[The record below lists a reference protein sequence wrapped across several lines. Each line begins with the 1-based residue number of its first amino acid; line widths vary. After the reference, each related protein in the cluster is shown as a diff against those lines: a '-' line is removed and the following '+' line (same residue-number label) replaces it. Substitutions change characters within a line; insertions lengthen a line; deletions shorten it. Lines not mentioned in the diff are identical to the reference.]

1 LTRDQIEL
9 KEKTQMQAKRGI
21 LLGAGAV
28 AAVLALTPLA
38 SGHATVS
45 LLQPQG
51 KALTSARV
59 AMLLRVPNEKA
70 AQNTFDVIMS
80 VPAAV
85 QRTISVKRNSDYT
98 IVLTRVDTGEKTAEG
113 TPIMATTKVRWVAKP
128 DTQIKPGFYDEFYF
142 RVQNP
147 STPQKMCFA
156 VDQWYTKK
164 DSSSKAEAVHW
175 TGDSTSATP
184 ASCIDVVAS

>member
-1 LTRDQIEL
+1 MKL
-9 KEKTQMQAKRGI
+9 KKSI
-21 LLGAGAV
+21 LLGTGAAV
-28 AAVLALTPLA
+28 AVLALTPLA

-80 VPAAV
+80 VPEAV
-85 QRTISVKRNSDYT
+85 QRTISVKRSADYT
-98 IVLTRVDTGEKTAEG
+98 IVLYRVDTGQKTAEG
-113 TPIMATTKVRWVAKP
+113 TPIMATTKVRWIAKP

-147 STPQKMCFA
+147 ATPQKMCFA

-164 DSSSKAEAVHW
+164 DASSKAEAVHW
-175 TGDSTSATP
+175 NGDATSATP
-184 ASCIDVVAS
+184 ASCVDVVAS

>member
-1 LTRDQIEL
+1 M
-9 KEKTQMQAKRGI
+9 KAKKGI
-21 LLGAGAV
+21 LLGLGAA

-59 AMLLRVPNEKA
+59 AMILRVPNEKTS
-70 AQNTFDVIMS
+70 QNTFDVIMS
-80 VPAAV
+80 VPTAI
-85 QRTISVKRNSDYT
+85 QRTISVRRNADYT
-98 IVLTRVDTGEKTAEG
+98 VVLTRVDTGEKNAEG

-128 DTQIKPGFYDEFYF
+128 DTQIKPGFYDEFSF
-142 RVQNP
+142 RAQLP
-147 STPQKMCFA
+147 STAQKLCFP

-175 TGDSTSATP
+175 TGDSSSATP
-184 ASCIDVVAS
+184 ASCMDVVAS

>member
-1 LTRDQIEL
+1 MKKKLL
-9 KEKTQMQAKRGI
+9 AFGI
-21 LLGAGAV
+21 
-28 AAVLALTPLA
+28 AAAALLALTPLA

-51 KALTSARV
+51 KSLTAARV
-59 AMLLRVPNEKA
+59 SMLLRVPNEKA
-70 AQNTFDVIMS
+70 SQNTFDVVMS
-80 VPAAV
+80 VPEAV
-85 QRTISVKRNSDYT
+85 QRTISVKRSSDYT
-98 IVLTRVDTGEKTAEG
+98 VLLTRVDTGEKNAEG
-113 TPIMATTKVRWVAKP
+113 TPIMATTKVRWIAKP

-147 STPQKMCFA
+147 VSPTRMCFP

-164 DSSSKAEAVHW
+164 DNGGKPEVVRW
-175 TGDSTSATP
+175 NGDSSSATP